1 MSCVAADRCMTK
13 TLNYI
18 IEDGCVMQRIVFG
31 SLAVLTTCFWFDDKP
46 CNAGLIVA
54 ASSGEVK
61 FAGDLTPLEDNL
73 IEVDFQG
80 NFFGS
85 AVSKILISENGN
97 IIFDASKDSF
107 FPDVGDR
114 QSRIAPLWDDYLFL
128 PGSSPENR
136 ILTHQTSRY
145 LGVTWE
151 NVRLFNETS
160 GGGSFPTSNRAAQ
173 VLWFT
178 QDTQINGFDFKA
190 DDIAFSYS
198 DEAVRKASM
207 GPSVQE
213 SLVGLQ
219 HEIQTNIIV
228 GNGLIGDGDAGK
240 LGLGENL
247 DGFLLFR
254 RNGNSYDITAVPE
267 PSSLLCIAIAISVSS
282 IASARRKRALRRS
295 SHHHKTNRST

>member
-1 MSCVAADRCMTK
+1 
-13 TLNYI
+13 
-18 IEDGCVMQRIVFG
+18 MQRNVLWAGVVWAACCVFFG
-31 SLAVLTTCFWFDDKP
+31 KLCK
-46 CNAGLIVA
+46 AGLIVA

-61 FAGDLTPLEDNL
+61 FAGDSTPDVDNL
-73 IEVDFQG
+73 IEIDFQG
-80 NFFGS
+80 NFFGN

-97 IIFDASKDSF
+97 IIFNASSDSFLPDASVK
-107 FPDVGDR
+107 

-128 PGSSPENR
+128 RGSSPENR
-136 ILTHQTSRY
+136 ILTHRTSDY

-178 QDTQINGFDFKA
+178 QDTPINGFHFLA

-198 DEAVRKASM
+198 GEAIRKASAD
-207 GPSVQE
+207 PNVQV

-219 HEIQTNIIV
+219 HENQANVIV
-228 GNGLIGDGDAGK
+228 GNGLIRDGDAGK

-254 RNGNSYDITAVPE
+254 RNGDTYRLTAVPE
-267 PSSLLCIAIAISVSS
+267 PSSLLCAAIGSGLLSLFA
-282 IASARRKRALRRS
+282 AWRKRKMKN
-295 SHHHKTNRST
+295 SHSASVI